1 MNYIKT
7 LESICT
13 DRAARLETIAR
24 EIEWLRQHL
33 LSPKFQGLD
42 VDGARKDWIATA
54 DVLRWIETVRQA

>member
-7 LESICT
+7 LESISA
-13 DRAARLETIAR
+13 DRASRLETIAH

-33 LSPKFQGLD
+33 LSSKFQGLD